1 MPSTAKPRRNRA
13 VTRAA
18 LLAAARLRFAEHGYD
33 GASVR
38 DIAHDAGVD
47 AALVFRYF
55 GSKRASSPR
64 RCEAAEFSTPS
75 WPEQSI
81 AESLA
86 TMLDDLAF
94 RDWPQYRRRTSVDR
108 PASVQQPPGG
118 ANPPVRG
125 CDQRLPADAGLRL
138 GDDDAELRAE
148 ILASLLLGIAV
159 MRSVVGT
166 PALTPSDLDD
176 VAASC
181 STSLMFSAAADDPER
196 VVVPPT
202 EPSSPPLRAGLHQG
216 VPGTP
221 RSACRTLETRGAQPS
236 TRGGP

>member
-55 GSKRASSPR
+55 GSKESLFS
-64 RCEAAEFSTPS
+64 EAMRGGQFSTPS

-94 RDWPQYRRRTSVDR
+94 RDWPQYDGEHPLIALLQSSNRPEVRTHLCEDVTSAYLLTL
-108 PASVQQPPGG
+108 AS
-118 ANPPVRG
+118 
-125 CDQRLPADAGLRL
+125 RL

-166 PALTPSDLDD
+166 PALTQATFDD
-176 VAASC
+176 VAAFVLDFAHVLQRC
-181 STSLMFSAAADDPER
+181 
-196 VVVPPT
+196 
-202 EPSSPPLRAGLHQG
+202 G
-216 VPGTP
+216 
-221 RSACRTLETRGAQPS
+221 
-236 TRGGP
+236 